1 MKKVND
7 IELYEIILSKMLD
20 ITENGDLF
28 REDMEDRL
36 LIGELEFL
44 IMIIKNLLD
53 TIPDKKQAYDLWRG
67 IQTRL
72 VEEWDTQQKDTNG
85 LWRNLSLNWLKC

>member
-1 MKKVND
+1 MND
-7 IELYEIILSKMLD
+7 IELYEYILKSMLD

-28 REDMEDRL
+28 REEMDDRL
-36 LIGELEFL
+36 LVGELEFL

-53 TIPDKKQAYDLWRG
+53 TIPDKKKAYNLWRG

-72 VEEWDTQQKDTNG
+72 VEE
-85 LWRNLSLNWLKC
+85 

>member
-1 MKKVND
+1 MND
-7 IELYEIILSKMLD
+7 IELYEDILKGMLD
-20 ITENGDLF
+20 VTENGDLF
-28 REDMEDRL
+28 REEITDRL
-36 LIGELEFL
+36 LVGELEFL

-72 VEEWDTQQKDTNG
+72 VEE
-85 LWRNLSLNWLKC
+85 

>member
-1 MKKVND
+1 MND
-7 IELYEIILSKMLD
+7 IELYEDILKGMLD
-20 ITENGDLF
+20 VTENGDLF
-28 REDMEDRL
+28 REEINDRL
-36 LIGELEFL
+36 LVGELEFL

-72 VEEWDTQQKDTNG
+72 VEE
-85 LWRNLSLNWLKC
+85 

>member
-1 MKKVND
+1 MND
-7 IELYEIILSKMLD
+7 IELYEYILKSMLD
-20 ITENGDLF
+20 VTENGDLF
-28 REDMEDRL
+28 REEINDRL
-36 LIGELEFL
+36 LVGELEFL

-72 VEEWDTQQKDTNG
+72 VEE
-85 LWRNLSLNWLKC
+85 

>member
-1 MKKVND
+1 MEKVND
-7 IELYEIILSKMLD
+7 IELYEYILSKMLD

-44 IMIIKNLLD
+44 IMIIKNLLN
-53 TIPDKKQAYDLWRG
+53 TIPDKKQDYDLWRG

-72 VEEWDTQQKDTNG
+72 VEE
-85 LWRNLSLNWLKC
+85 

>member
-1 MKKVND
+1 MND
-7 IELYEIILSKMLD
+7 IELYEYKLKSMLD
-20 ITENGDLF
+20 VTENGDLF
-28 REDMEDRL
+28 REEMDDRL

-72 VEEWDTQQKDTNG
+72 VEEWY
-85 LWRNLSLNWLKC
+85 

>member
-1 MKKVND
+1 MND
-7 IELYEIILSKMLD
+7 IELYEYILKSMLD

-28 REDMEDRL
+28 REEMDDRL
-36 LIGELEFL
+36 LVGELEFL

-53 TIPDKKQAYDLWRG
+53 TIPDKKKAYDLWRG

-72 VEEWDTQQKDTNG
+72 VEE
-85 LWRNLSLNWLKC
+85 

>member
-1 MKKVND
+1 MND
-7 IELYEIILSKMLD
+7 IELYEYILKGMLD
-20 ITENGDLF
+20 VTENGDLF
-28 REDMEDRL
+28 REEIDDRL

-44 IMIIKNLLD
+44 NMIIKNLLD

-72 VEEWDTQQKDTNG
+72 VEE
-85 LWRNLSLNWLKC
+85 

>member
-1 MKKVND
+1 MND
-7 IELYEIILSKMLD
+7 IELYEDILKRMLD
-20 ITENGDLF
+20 VTENGDLF
-28 REDMEDRL
+28 REEINDRL
-36 LIGELEFL
+36 LVGELEFL

-72 VEEWDTQQKDTNG
+72 VEE
-85 LWRNLSLNWLKC
+85 